1 MRLDR
6 LIDRL
11 RDEAALYEEFIATL
25 QAETECL
32 VSRDYRKLYDTVC
45 GKEGVLARMC
55 ASGQARLKEME
66 AAAEDLDLSGPV
78 TLTSILRS
86 AEILN
91 WAEIRELKRLRDAAS
106 SLIESIKEIN
116 KLNSLV
122 AEGSLENINKALALL
137 RGFMPGSTYSSHGA
151 YHGALSGKGQTLIKG
166 A

>member
-6 LIDRL
+6 LIERL
-11 RDEAALYEEFIATL
+11 RDEVALYEEFISTL
-25 QAETECL
+25 QSETECL

-45 GKEGVLARMC
+45 RKEGVLARMC

-66 AAAEDLDLSGPV
+66 AAAADLNLSGPV

-86 AEILN
+86 AEFLN
-91 WAEIRELKRLRDAAS
+91 LAEIRELKRLRDAAS
-106 SLIESIKEIN
+106 SLIESIKELN

-122 AEGSLENINKALALL
+122 AEGSLENINKALSLL
-137 RGFMPGSTYSSHGA
+137 RGFMPNFTYSSHGD
-151 YHGALSGKGQTLIKG
+151 YHGVVCCKGQTLIKG

>member
-6 LIDRL
+6 LIERL
-11 RDEAALYEEFIATL
+11 RDEVALYEEFIATL

-45 GKEGVLARMC
+45 RKEGVLARMC
-55 ASGQARLKEME
+55 AGGQARLREME
-66 AAAEDLDLSGPV
+66 AVAADMDLSGPV

-86 AEILN
+86 AEFLN

-106 SLIESIKEIN
+106 SLLDSIKEIN

-122 AEGSLENINKALALL
+122 AEGSLENINKALGLL
-137 RGFMPGSTYSSHGA
+137 RGFMPGSTYSSHGD
-151 YHGALSGKGQTLIKG
+151 YHGVLSRKGQTLIKG